1 MHARGRLCI
10 SLTWWCCH
18 AAHPRARRHGKENAP
33 STGQWPANRYAAGTE
48 AACPPSCPT
57 RDLRDARPAARG
69 ALTADQHYAFHER
82 GFLVLPGLFSAAE
95 VDALKQQVADL
106 QARALFAENAAA
118 GLQERNADMQQ
129 KFKAMAPKIDAQSRT
144 IRQLESQIRKLE
156 RDARGEPEPLL

>member
-69 ALTADQHYAFHER
+69 ALNADQHYAFHEQ

-95 VDALKQQVADL
+95 VDVLSATIDSVWRGRRTGSAAARIVADWFVSTPRETRGVL
-106 QARALFAENAAA
+106 REAPDSATVHPLKLKN
-118 GLQERNADMQQ
+118 
-129 KFKAMAPKIDAQSRT
+129 FKW
-144 IRQLESQIRKLE
+144 L
-156 RDARGEPEPLL
+156 